1 MPFLKLTRNKVKLL
15 LLMIVASFIVG
26 ILFIL
31 INRVLV
37 LNIYFGKQVFYQQII
52 NFFIN
57 ILRYIVISY
66 LTLSFYQ
73 RKLSFQGKYYA
84 IFKISALLMIFSF
97 LYQLFLSYI
106 SKLIPGILLSNW
118 INIIFVIANL
128 AWYYVLVC
136 IVYNFREIDK

>member
-26 ILFIL
+26 VLFIL

-73 RKLSFQGKYYA
+73 RKLSFQGKYYV

-106 SKLIPGILLSNW
+106 NKFMPGILFSSW
-118 INIIFVIANL
+118 INIIFGR
-128 AWYYVLVC
+128 YP
-136 IVYNFREIDK
+136 FS